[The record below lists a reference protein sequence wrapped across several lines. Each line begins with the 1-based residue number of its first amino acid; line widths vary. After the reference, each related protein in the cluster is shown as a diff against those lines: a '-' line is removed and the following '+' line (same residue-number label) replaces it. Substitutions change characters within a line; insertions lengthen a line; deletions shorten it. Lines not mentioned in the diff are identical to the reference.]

1 MLSEQP
7 AVMQCCFI
15 WWQFVCSQV
24 RYSHCIVMCKD
35 VEKVLSELFK
45 SAEVQDRGEK
55 KPSESPSDSK
65 SYRRQLTVEELF
77 KGEVNILVFIM
88 SSVSIVG

>member
-1 MLSEQP
+1 
-7 AVMQCCFI
+7 
-15 WWQFVCSQV
+15 
-24 RYSHCIVMCKD
+24 MCKD